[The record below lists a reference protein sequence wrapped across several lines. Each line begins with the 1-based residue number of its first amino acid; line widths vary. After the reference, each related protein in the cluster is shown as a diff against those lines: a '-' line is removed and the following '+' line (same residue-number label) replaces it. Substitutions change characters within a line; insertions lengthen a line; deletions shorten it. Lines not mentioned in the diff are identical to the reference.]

1 MQRGRHVVAVAL
13 HVVVHAV
20 GRHDGMV
27 VVAQS
32 NEGTGRDAC
41 HLHVG
46 TVFILGFLLGILAQ
60 QVVVR
65 ALVGVGRI
73 HGDDRIEENLE
84 VGLGILDGK
93 GGITVA
99 GDLVLE
105 KHVEHEVNGVEAG
118 GIGIQIVNG
127 KEPEGKPEPSQ
138 AGGMDERQREIVA
151 KLKPIFY
158 GDEGKARQFLLGIE
172 GMKPTL
178 ITQK

>member
-1 MQRGRHVVAVAL
+1 MTQEDLQKAL
-13 HVVVHAV
+13 
-20 GRHDGMV
+20 
-27 VVAQS
+27 
-32 NEGTGRDAC
+32 E
-41 HLHVG
+41 
-46 TVFILGFLLGILAQ
+46 
-60 QVVVR
+60 
-65 ALVGVGRI
+65 AL
-73 HGDDRIEENLE
+73 
-84 VGLGILDGK
+84 GK

-127 KEPEGKPEPSQ
+127 KEPQGKPEPSQ

-178 ITQK
+178 ITQKVNQLVKEKTISDLSCKHELWSVLHEYGLYEKTESNWNQQVR